1 MYVSSLVYTQYSHTL
16 HTHYRY
22 TCTEC
27 IHTCTLHVH
36 VPYIVHVCVMLALI
50 ILHIHRGTCF
60 CSVLQ
65 IRVAV
70 TPSEG
75 LTVTNPI
82 VTLVD
87 DTGTVYSL
95 VCLFVYCLLLLLL
108 CSGSTTITGS
118 DGLQS
123 YTVQVTAMQTGSSQE
138 TLLTSVVT
146 TPPGRESYI

>member
-1 MYVSSLVYTQYSHTL
+1 MSPVLYIHSTVTLYTHIIGIHVQNVYIRVHYMY
-16 HTHYRY
+16 
-22 TCTEC
+22 
-27 IHTCTLHVH
+27 VH